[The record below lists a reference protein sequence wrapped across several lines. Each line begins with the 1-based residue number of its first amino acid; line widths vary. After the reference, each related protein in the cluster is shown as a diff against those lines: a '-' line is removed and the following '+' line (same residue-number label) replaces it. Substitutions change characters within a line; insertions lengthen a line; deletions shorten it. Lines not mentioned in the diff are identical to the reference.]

1 MTYVEVG
8 GRAFQVKG
16 DVDAIRERLSSLT
29 ERRLGFIELSL
40 EDGDRLLVRPAA
52 VDAIW
57 EVTWETN

>member
-29 ERRLGFIELSL
+29 ERRLGFIELAL